1 MSIESQDQLISS
13 LSNGKTSRYDWNK
26 ITGGAAYTAGRWYDM
41 SMLAGIPIANTFAG
55 TALNAQVPTEA
66 SGFGIYH
73 GGNTLTE
80 IKSVLN
86 VGAVSAVA
94 TAVPATLMLVD
105 MCLYYPS
112 INMNVA
118 TAQTLVNTS
127 TLTRYT
133 TGAGLRAYLVTQTT
147 TGATAHNIAISYT
160 NQAGTAG
167 RALPVTVAGTASAI
181 TPHITH
187 SGVAANNYGPFLPLA
202 SGDTGVR
209 SVQSLTLSAA
219 SGAGTAALVLCKPI
233 TTIPI
238 TTAGVFAERDLV
250 NQLPSLPVI
259 QDGACLVWLY
269 FAGAATAASTNIYG
283 NIQTV
288 WG

>member
-1 MSIESQDQLISS
+1 MAIQSQDQLISS
-13 LSNGKTSRYDWNK
+13 LTSGKTNRFDFNK
-26 ITGGAAYTAGRWYDM
+26 ITGAAAYTAGRWYDL
-41 SMLAGIPIANTFAG
+41 SMLAGIPIANAFSG
-55 TALNAQVPTEA
+55 TALNAQVPNEA
-66 SGFGIYH
+66 SGFSIYH
-73 GGNTLTE
+73 GGNVTPNV
-80 IKSVLN
+80 KSILN

-105 MCLYYPS
+105 MCMYYPS
-112 INMNVA
+112 INMNSA
-118 TAQTLVNTS
+118 TAQTLVNGTP
-127 TLTRYT
+127 LTRYT
-133 TGAGLRAYLVTQTT
+133 DGAGLRAYLVTQTT
-147 TGATAHNIAISYT
+147 TGATAHNVALSYT
-160 NQAGTAG
+160 NQSGTAG
-167 RALPVTVAGTASAI
+167 RTLPVTVACTASAI

-187 SGVAANNYGPFLPLA
+187 SGVSANNYGPFLPLA
-202 SGDTGVR
+202 SGDTGIR
-209 SVQSLTLSAA
+209 SVQTVTLSAA
-219 SGAGTAALVLCKPI
+219 SLAGTAALVLCRPI

-283 NIQTV
+283 NIQSV